1 MSEGPTMD
9 AAQEIIELLIAR
21 DLQSVRALAALA
33 IATGCMIVGVADV
46 EGQPIDELLDGADEA
61 LRLVVSEAQEM
72 LS

>member
-21 DLQSVRALAALA
+21 NLRSTSALAALA
-33 IATGCMIVGVADV
+33 IATGCMMIGVADV
-46 EGQPIDELLDGADEA
+46 EGEPIDELLDGSDKA